1 MNYFNNSSND
11 TSNNNNSSNQ
21 RTVFFIDTSN
31 PEVNQT
37 ISACGSNPFI
47 KPPFPPVID
56 IRELIIKLT
65 NGKLPAKSP
74 NAFLIYRKAF
84 LGTVQADGYKL
95 PMTVISTMVSKSWE
109 SEPQYVKDEYKK
121 LSKEAFNRLNEMNPK
136 STKPNKR
143 ERWNFVSFEQKKK
156 SRKPRLNKND
166 ILNQYLNSFGQEDM
180 LLSATSND
188 YQSSS
193 SSSSP
198 PDIDNLYEQQ
208 NFVNSINSFVQPQ
221 SSSSSESEIFSDVNN
236 NIDNI
241 DELRQFIN
249 ICEQQNN
256 FPNSSFNENGLGI
269 PCYNNFDN
277 ININDNNTNNSDDLL
292 FINQDLFLNNNNDL
306 FDEFLI

>member
-74 NAFLIYRKAF
+74 NAFIIYRKAF
-84 LGTVQADGYKL
+84 LDTACANGYKL

-136 STKPNKR
+136 SIKPNKR
-143 ERWNFVSFEQKKK
+143 ETLEFC
-156 SRKPRLNKND
+156 
-166 ILNQYLNSFGQEDM
+166 
-180 LLSATSND
+180 LL
-188 YQSSS
+188 
-193 SSSSP
+193 
-198 PDIDNLYEQQ
+198 
-208 NFVNSINSFVQPQ
+208 
-221 SSSSSESEIFSDVNN
+221 
-236 NIDNI
+236 
-241 DELRQFIN
+241 
-249 ICEQQNN
+249 
-256 FPNSSFNENGLGI
+256 
-269 PCYNNFDN
+269 
-277 ININDNNTNNSDDLL
+277 
-292 FINQDLFLNNNNDL
+292 
-306 FDEFLI
+306 

>member
-1 MNYFNNSSND
+1 MNNCNNSSND

-21 RTVFFIDTSN
+21 KTIFFIDTSN

-56 IRELIIKLT
+56 TRELIIKLT
-65 NGKLPAKSP
+65 NTNGKLPGKSP
-74 NAFLIYRKAF
+74 NAFIIYRKAF
-84 LGTVQADGYKL
+84 LDTAHANGYKL

-143 ERWNFVSFEQKKK
+143 EQ
-156 SRKPRLNKND
+156 
-166 ILNQYLNSFGQEDM
+166 DM

-221 SSSSSESEIFSDVNN
+221 SSSSPESEIFSDVNN
-236 NIDNI
+236 NNDNI

-249 ICEQQNN
+249 IYTITSKFQYKALENVI
-256 FPNSSFNENGLGI
+256 NECLK
-269 PCYNNFDN
+269 
-277 ININDNNTNNSDDLL
+277 DL
-292 FINQDLFLNNNNDL
+292 
-306 FDEFLI
+306 

>member
-74 NAFLIYRKAF
+74 NAFIIYRKAF
-84 LGTVQADGYKL
+84 LDTACANGYKL

-143 ERWNFVSFEQKKK
+143 EQ
-156 SRKPRLNKND
+156 
-166 ILNQYLNSFGQEDM
+166 DM